1 MDEAGQG
8 TLSNSMIISGWLR
21 VRVEYL
27 LVRLLVGILGML
39 PWSWS
44 MAAGRFLGYLSFY
57 ALGHLRH
64 VGERNLEIAFPER
77 SASERQRI
85 LRASF
90 DSLGRL
96 LGLFCH
102 FPGCSPEDLCK
113 LIEHDKAGEARF
125 IEAKSRGKG
134 LLFITAHLGAW
145 ELLPLYYSAI
155 GYPFSFLVRPLENP
169 LLDRWVDRVR
179 TRFGN
184 KALDKKAAG
193 LSCLR
198 LLKNGGTLGI
208 LPDLNSLPQEGIF
221 VPFFGKLGCTT
232 LAVAAFALPTDATIF
247 SVFAPWDPIRK
258 KFVLVA
264 GPDLELVR
272 TGNRDR
278 DLAIN
283 TARMA
288 FMFEKVIRAYPEQ
301 WLWIHDRWHA
311 IRRPQDRV
319 FDEHVTLTGKRK
331 GGE

>member
-1 MDEAGQG
+1 MSVGECQMANAEEG
-8 TLSNSMIISGWLR
+8 TFSNPVHKTGMLR
-21 VRVEYL
+21 MRVEYIL
-27 LVRLLVGILGML
+27 SRILVGILGML
-39 PWSWS
+39 PWCGS
-44 MAAGRFLGYLSFY
+44 MAAGRFLGFLAYY

-64 VGERNLEIAFPER
+64 VGQRNLEIAFPEK
-77 SASERQRI
+77 SPVERRRI
-85 LRASF
+85 LRGCF

-96 LGLFCH
+96 LGLFSH
-102 FPGCSPEDLCK
+102 FPRCAPEDLCK
-113 LIEHDKAGEARF
+113 LIEYDKAGEARF
-125 IEAKSRGKG
+125 IEARNRGKG
-134 LLFITAHLGAW
+134 MLLITAHLGAW

-169 LLDRWVDRVR
+169 LIDRWVHSVR

-232 LAVAAFALPTDATIF
+232 LAVAAFALPTNATIF
-247 SVFAPWDPIRK
+247 SVFAPWDPVRK
-258 KFVLVA
+258 KFVFVA

-272 TGNRDR
+272 TGDWDR

-288 FMFEKVIRAYPEQ
+288 SMFEEVIRAYPDQ

-311 IRRPQDRV
+311 RPRPIDRV
-319 FDEHVTLTGKRK
+319 LRVDSLPL
-331 GGE
+331 

>member
-1 MDEAGQG
+1 MPEGGRQMADVEQG
-8 TLSNSMIISGWLR
+8 AFSNPMIKTGSLR
-21 VRVEYL
+21 IRIEY
-27 LVRLLVGILGML
+27 VFMRLLVGIIGML

-44 MAAGRFLGYLSFY
+44 MAAGRLLGFLAFY

-64 VGERNLEIAFPER
+64 VGERNLEIAFPEK
-77 SASERQRI
+77 SVSERRRI
-85 LRASF
+85 LRGCF

-102 FPGCSPEDLCK
+102 FPSCSPEDLRR
-113 LIEHDKAGEARF
+113 LVEYDEAGEARF
-125 IEAKSRGKG
+125 IEAKNRGKG
-134 LLFITAHLGAW
+134 MLLITAHLGAW

-169 LLDRWVDRVR
+169 LIDRWVHKVR

-198 LLKNGGTLGI
+198 LLKNGNTLGI

-247 SVFAPWDPIRK
+247 SVFAPWDPVRK
-258 KFVLVA
+258 KYVFVA

-272 TGNRDR
+272 TGDRDR

-283 TARMA
+283 TARMVS
-288 FMFEKVIRAYPEQ
+288 MFEEVIRTYPDQ

-311 IRRPQDRV
+311 LRRPQDRV
-319 FDEHVTLTGKRK
+319 FEQQITLF
-331 GGE
+331 